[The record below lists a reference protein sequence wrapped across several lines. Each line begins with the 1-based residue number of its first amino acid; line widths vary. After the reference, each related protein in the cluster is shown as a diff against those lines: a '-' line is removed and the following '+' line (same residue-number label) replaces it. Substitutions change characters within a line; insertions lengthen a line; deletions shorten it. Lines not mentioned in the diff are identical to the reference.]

1 MPLPITVSELR
12 TDDSERN
19 VGKNTIVIAMTRY
32 DAGFLK
38 DILRHY
44 AKTNRTAEH
53 TGELCRELLDR
64 MDECFPRS

>member
-1 MPLPITVSELR
+1 MPFPITVSGPR

-19 VGKNTIVIAMTRY
+19 VGKNTIVIAMTRQ

-38 DILRHY
+38 DILRHR
-44 AKTNRTAEH
+44 AKTNRTAER

-64 MDECFPRS
+64 MDGCFPGS